1 MSAVGRGVRALA
13 GTGPTAFLTMAAL
26 ASLAA
31 FGTARPDALAAQ
43 TPTLER
49 VDSLI
54 AAADYE
60 TARATIEAWAA
71 ARSDRMT
78 GAQQARGLMLR
89 GQLAASPAEAEPHY
103 LAIVLGYPIA
113 PEAPRALLRLGQGL
127 LMAGEP
133 ARAVGYLQRFVADY
147 PGHPDRTMGLLW
159 LARARTAARE
169 SAAGC
174 AAARQ
179 GLADTRDPDLV
190 AMLRV
195 EEDAACATAAGRQAA
210 QAAPPTTSAPPPAT
224 TPPPTTPPTTPT
236 TARPTPGRPATTPP
250 AAAGTGRFSA
260 QVGAFRQQQSVD
272 DIVARLRRAGYEPR
286 VAMIPGSSLTRVRVG
301 RFTTAAEAARMVAR
315 LKEGRFD
322 AVVVGDANQER
333 AP

>member
-1 MSAVGRGVRALA
+1 VRVARRGGQTLAGNGPTALLTMVALA
-13 GTGPTAFLTMAAL
+13 G
-26 ASLAA
+26 LAA
-31 FGTARPDALAAQ
+31 FGTARPHALAAQ
-43 TPTLER
+43 RPTLER

-71 ARSDRMT
+71 RRSDRMT

-89 GQLAASPAEAEPHY
+89 GQLAGSPAEAEPHY
-103 LAIVLGYPIA
+103 LAIILGYPIA

-147 PGHPDRTMGLLW
+147 PGHPERTMGLLW

-174 AAARQ
+174 AVARQ

-195 EEDAACATAAGRQAA
+195 EEDAACATATGRQTA
-210 QAAPPTTSAPPPAT
+210 QATASAPPPAT
-224 TPPPTTPPTTPT
+224 TPPTPPRTPPSAAT
-236 TARPTPGRPATTPP
+236 TARPATARPATTPP
-250 AAAGTGRFSA
+250 ATAGTGRFSA

-272 DIVARLRRAGYEPR
+272 DVVARLRRAGYEPR
-286 VAMIPGSSLTRVRVG
+286 VAMIPGSSLIRVRVG
-301 RFTTAAEAARMVAR
+301 RFATAADAARMVAR

>member
-1 MSAVGRGVRALA
+1 MTAPRRGARRVARMGRTPLMGMVALVG
-13 GTGPTAFLTMAAL
+13 
-26 ASLAA
+26 LAA
-31 FGTARPDALAAQ
+31 FGSVPPAALGAQ

-71 ARSDRMT
+71 GRSGRMT

-89 GQLAASPAEAEPHY
+89 GQLARSPAEAEPHY
-103 LAIVLGYPIA
+103 LALVLGYPIA

-127 LMAGEP
+127 LMTGEP

-147 PGHPDRTMGLLW
+147 PGHPERTVGLLW

-195 EEDAACATAAGRQAA
+195 EEDVACAGTAGGQPARA
-210 QAAPPTTSAPPPAT
+210 QPAAPPPAAPSPAARPPAT
-224 TPPPTTPPTTPT
+224 TP
-236 TARPTPGRPATTPP
+236 ASAARPATTP
-250 AAAGTGRFSA
+250 AAATTGRFSA

-272 DIVARLRRAGYEPR
+272 DMVARLRRAGYEPR
-286 VAMIPGSSLTRVRVG
+286 IAMVPGSSLIRVRVG
-301 RFTTAAEAARMVAR
+301 RFATQGDAARQVAR
-315 LKEGRFD
+315 LKGNGFD
-322 AVVVGDANQER
+322 AVVANDANQER